1 MDEKERLVAV
11 EERSKSNTHRIDKLE
26 NTFDEIKEL
35 TIAVKE
41 IAMETKANR
50 EDLSDINNRL
60 KTIEEKPVKNWDN
73 LTKTIITRNSSS
85 GSGLFFSKNGI
96 IGGYNHEKENINMYG
111 LFACRSR
118 CFVWSVLS

>member
-1 MDEKERLVAV
+1 MEEKHIQMIV
-11 EERSKSNTHRIDKLE
+11 ETEQRSKSNTHRIDKLE

-60 KTIEEKPVKNWDN
+60 KTIEEKPVQNWEN
-73 LTKTIITRNSSS
+73 LTKTIITRNCNSDF
-85 GSGLFFSKNGI
+85 GLFFGKIWI
-96 IGGYNHEKENINMYG
+96 IKE
-111 LFACRSR
+111 
-118 CFVWSVLS
+118 